1 MIVAL
6 FLALCAVI
14 LTGLSQTLLKVGAN
28 FGVKSNRFLDSYLN
42 LPTITAYGLLLLV
55 TILSVYALRDLPLK
69 VFYSLTALNFIIVLG
84 LSAVFLR
91 EEVSRDK
98 MVAIGLIVLGV
109 IVFNLPWC

>member
-6 FLALCAVI
+6 FLTLCAVM
-14 LTGLSQTLLKVGAN
+14 LTGISQTLLKIGADS
-28 FGVKSNRFLDSYLN
+28 GARSNRFLASYLN
-42 LPTITAYGLLLLV
+42 LPTITAYGLILLV

-98 MVAIGLIVLGV
+98 VVAIGLIVFGV
-109 IVFNLPWC
+109 IVFNLP

>member
-6 FLALCAVI
+6 FLTLCAVM
-14 LTGLSQTLLKVGAN
+14 LTGISQTLLKIGADS
-28 FGVKSNRFLDSYLN
+28 GARSNRFLDSYLN
-42 LPTITAYGLLLLV
+42 PPTITAYGLILLV

-98 MVAIGLIVLGV
+98 VVAIGLIVFGV
-109 IVFNLPWC
+109 IVFNLP